1 MPISFSRRRIA
12 QLSLFLGI
20 ILLCSAVSFIAAN
33 AVFLVNDQIYQGV
46 LIDNIAVGGLSQEAA
61 QDKVM
66 TILRDRLAQ
75 KPITLTDDQQSYTIR
90 SEDINLQFDS
100 AEMVKQAY
108 AVGRVG
114 NWFTQLRERY
124 ITINYGHTLPQ
135 ILTYNHAQLAVVI
148 KNLAQSIDKDAHNA
162 KIVSHSGKLEVI
174 PEVVGK
180 KVSVDSTIA
189 AVENELKMHSS
200 FSIPLI
206 VEIINPNV
214 VTDDLRDINSL
225 IASYTTQFSSQDA
238 NRSEN
243 IFIAASHLDGMLVK
257 PNEVFSFND
266 SVGTRLAKFGYK
278 EAPVFIDGKL
288 VPDVGGGVCQVS
300 STLYN
305 AALLADM
312 KILERTSHFSPP
324 GYVPLG
330 QDATV
335 ADNLLDFRFKNTL
348 PTAIYII
355 SEVSDNQLSVYIY
368 GSPDNNAA
376 DIQIVAADKKVLEP
390 TTIIKQDPTIDLGR
404 EVVEDSGHKGYQV
417 TTYRV
422 KSKNGHELNREMLDA
437 DEFPPSDRIIKVGT
451 KVPANQ
457 PTK

>member
-1 MPISFSRRRIA
+1 LA
-12 QLSLFLGI
+12 LFLGI
-20 ILLCSAVSFIAAN
+20 ILLCSTVSFIAAN

-46 LIDNIAVGGLSQEAA
+46 VIDNIAVGGLSQTAA
-61 QDKVM
+61 EDKVI
-66 TILRDRLAQ
+66 TILRDRLTQ

-100 AEMVKQAY
+100 AEMAKQAY

-114 NWFTQLRERY
+114 NWFTQLKERY
-124 ITINYGHTLPQ
+124 ITINYGYTVPE
-135 ILTYNHAQLAVVI
+135 ILTYDHNQLAAVI
-148 KNLAQSIDKDAHNA
+148 KNIAQSINKDAHNA
-162 KIVSHSGKLEVI
+162 KIVPHSGKLEVI
-174 PEVVGK
+174 PEVIGK
-180 KVSVDSTIA
+180 KVIVDRTIA
-189 AVENELKMHSS
+189 AVESELKSHSS

-206 VEIINPNV
+206 VEVINPDV
-214 VTDDLRDINSL
+214 VTADLHDINSL

-243 IFIAASHLDGMLVK
+243 IFIAAGHIDGMLVK
-257 PNEVFSFND
+257 PNEIFSFND

-288 VPDVGGGVCQVS
+288 VPDIGGGVCQVS

-312 KILERTSHFSPP
+312 KIMERTSHFSPP

-335 ADNLLDFRFKNTL
+335 ADNLLDFRFQNIL

-355 SEVSDNQLSVYIY
+355 SEVSSNQLSVYIY
-368 GSPDNNAA
+368 GSQNNSAA
-376 DIQIVAADKKVLEP
+376 DIQIVAADKNVLEP
-390 TTIIKQDPTIDLGR
+390 TTIIKQDPTIDLGK
-404 EVVEDSGHKGYQV
+404 EVVEEGGHKGYQV
-417 TTYRV
+417 TTYRI
-422 KSKNGHELNREMLDA
+422 KSKDGHELSREMLDA
-437 DEFPPSDRIIKVGT
+437 DEFPPSDRIIRVGT
-451 KVPANQ
+451 KVPGNQ
-457 PTK
+457 QTK